1 MTHHD
6 AVQYGPSLE
15 SSSYLNVTLRY
26 LGPYDSDTFGPMEL
40 GTLGPYNPW
49 TFGLLDL
56 SPPPPPPHTLVWF
69 GLVGG
74 F

>member
-26 LGPYDSDTFGPMEL
+26 LGPYDSATLGPMEL
-40 GTLGPYNPW
+40 GTLGPYNP
-49 TFGLLDL
+49 
-56 SPPPPPPHTLVWF
+56 
-69 GLVGG
+69 
-74 F
+74 